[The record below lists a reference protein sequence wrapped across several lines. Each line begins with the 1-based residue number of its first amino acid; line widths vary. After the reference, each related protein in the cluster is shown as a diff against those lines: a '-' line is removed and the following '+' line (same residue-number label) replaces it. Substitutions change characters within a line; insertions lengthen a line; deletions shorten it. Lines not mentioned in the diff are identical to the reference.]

1 MTRYARNGEVQ
12 LAYEDLGGA
21 GGEPLL
27 LIMGLGTSRFW
38 WPDGLVEELVRRD
51 FHVVAYDQ
59 RDAGQSTH
67 LAEAPGGSPFAALMR
82 RSAPAYS
89 AEDQTDDAVAV
100 MDAMGWGRAHLF
112 GHSLGGAVAQRTAV
126 RHPGRVRTVTTSG
139 AVPGDVKGLRVLR
152 YVQLAR
158 TAAFTRLRHPET
170 PEGNLAMA
178 VAVARLLASPR
189 QELGEWDVREFVE
202 REAERGLRSFRD
214 PKAESRQVGAKW
226 NGGAL
231 GAIAAPA
238 LVLHGED
245 DPLVRVAAARDIAAA
260 IPGARLR
267 IMPGVGHFLSRETW
281 PLYAV
286 EIRALADLAATGEL
300 TRS

>member
-1 MTRYARNGEVQ
+1 MTRYARNGDVQ

-27 LIMGLGTSRFW
+27 LVMGLGTSRFW
-38 WPDGLVEELVRRD
+38 WPNGLVEELVRRD

-67 LAEAPGGSPFAALMR
+67 LPDAPGGSPFAALMR

-100 MDAMGWGRAHLF
+100 LDAMGWGRAHLF
-112 GHSLGGAVAQRTAV
+112 GHSLGGAIVQRVAV

-139 AVPGDVKGLRVLR
+139 AVPGDAKGLRLLR
-152 YVQLAR
+152 YVRLAR
-158 TAAFTRLRHPET
+158 TMAFTRLRHPDT

-178 VAVARLLASPR
+178 VAVARLLASPS
-189 QELGEWDVREFVE
+189 QELGVWDVREFVE
-202 REAERGLRSFRD
+202 REAEHGLRSFRD
-214 PKAESRQVGAKW
+214 PRAESRQVGAKW
-226 NGGAL
+226 NGGPLAR
-231 GAIAAPA
+231 ITAPT

-245 DPLVRVAAARDIAAA
+245 DPLLRVAAARDIAAA
-260 IPGARLR
+260 VPGARLR
-267 IMPGVGHFLSRETW
+267 IVPGVGHFLARDAW
-281 PLYAV
+281 PVYAA
-286 EIRALADLAATGEL
+286 ELRALADRAADGEL
-300 TRS
+300 ARG